1 MKLSLREGTEE
12 KERRGSGDNNAGFRV
27 SVLRE
32 RREERRNEEVV
43 RVEDA
48 VKDDATAAA
57 TTLDD
62 AIF

>member
-32 RREERRNEEVV
+32 RREERRNEVV